1 MTKRR
6 KKRRGQ
12 LGQWHK
18 RHTPEEQREQR
29 AAAFA
34 AIRKLYAEVLPVWRT
49 CQRGFCRRHKS
60 CGGANAQRCLTR
72 CWPLLSEQQ
81 QTRAWVDVI
90 AGGPRRVRSAT
101 HLEQHLRSYPPT
113 NFVYPPAS

>member
-18 RHTPEEQREQR
+18 RRTPEAQREQR

-49 CQRGFCRRHKS
+49 CQRGFCRRSGKRKDD
-60 CGGANAQRCLTR
+60 GRCR
-72 CWPLLSEQQ
+72 SSE
-81 QTRAWVDVI
+81 
-90 AGGPRRVRSAT
+90 
-101 HLEQHLRSYPPT
+101 
-113 NFVYPPAS
+113 